1 MRIYWRELVVLCH
14 YLDKSFDKKHG
25 DGGDMMHL
33 IYYVTSRENIFK
45 GLCKFM
51 GESPS
56 QEEI

>member
-1 MRIYWRELVVLCH
+1 MLCH